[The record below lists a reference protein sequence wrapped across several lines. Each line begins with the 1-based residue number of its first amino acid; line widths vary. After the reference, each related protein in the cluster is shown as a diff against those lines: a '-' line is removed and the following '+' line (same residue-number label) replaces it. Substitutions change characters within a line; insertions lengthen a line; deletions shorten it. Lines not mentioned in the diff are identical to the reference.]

1 MSERISSV
9 NTSAA
14 SRSRRSWLGVT
25 CLAIVTLVTGACAG
39 FGKSFEEPV
48 VTLKD
53 VVITGLGATGGNL
66 DVVLNVY
73 NPNGYKLEAVGMTYQ
88 VEVESTKV
96 GEGALQDH
104 FVVQKG
110 DSSEVRMP
118 VRFTYA
124 GLGVAGRSLITS
136 GAVNY
141 RVKGDLTVAT
151 PLGNYTRP
159 YDRTGRYSSLGGKG
173 N

>member
-1 MSERISSV
+1 MTSV
-9 NTSAA
+9 
-14 SRSRRSWLGVT
+14 SRARRMRVGVT
-25 CLAIVTLVTGACAG
+25 LLALVTLVTGACAG
-39 FGKSFEEPV
+39 FGKSFKEPV

-66 DVVLNVY
+66 DVVLSVY

-88 VEVESTKV
+88 VDVETTKV
-96 GEGALQDH
+96 GEGELGDR
-104 FVVQKG
+104 FVVQQG

-124 GLGVAGRSLITS
+124 GLGVAGRSMITS

-151 PLGNYTRP
+151 PLGNYKRP

-173 N
+173 H

>member
-1 MSERISSV
+1 MSDRISST
-9 NTSAA
+9 NMSAA
-14 SRSRRSWLGVT
+14 LRTRRARVGVAL
-25 CLAIVTLVTGACAG
+25 LAFVTLITGACAG

-66 DVVLNVY
+66 DVVLSVY
-73 NPNGYKLEAVGMTYQ
+73 NPNGYKLDAVGMTYQ
-88 VEVESTKV
+88 VEVESNKV
-96 GEGALQDH
+96 GEGELADR
-104 FVVQKG
+104 FVVQEG
-110 DSSEVRMP
+110 DSSTVRMP

-124 GLGVAGRSLITS
+124 GLGSAGRSLITS

-141 RVKGDLTVAT
+141 RVKGNLTVAT

-173 N
+173 Q

>member
-1 MSERISSV
+1 M
-9 NTSAA
+9 SAA
-14 SRSRRSWLGVT
+14 SRARRTGLGVT
-25 CLAIVTLVTGACAG
+25 FLAIVTLVTGACAG

-53 VVITGLGATGGNL
+53 IVITGLGATGGNL

-73 NPNGYKLEAVGMTYQ
+73 NPNGYKLDAVAMTYK
-88 VEVESTKV
+88 VDVESTTV
-96 GEGALQDH
+96 GEGSLADQ
-104 FVVQKG
+104 FVVEKG
-110 DSSEVRMP
+110 DSSTVRMP

-141 RVKGDLTVAT
+141 RVRGDLTVAT

>member
-1 MSERISSV
+1 MSDPISSV
-9 NTSAA
+9 NSNAA
-14 SRSRRSWLGVT
+14 ARRTRLGIAL
-25 CLAIVTLVTGACAG
+25 LATVTLVTGACAA

-88 VEVESTKV
+88 VDVESTKV
-96 GEGALQDH
+96 GEGELADH

-141 RVKGDLTVAT
+141 RVKGDLTVST
-151 PLGNYTRP
+151 PLGNYKRP

-173 N
+173 H